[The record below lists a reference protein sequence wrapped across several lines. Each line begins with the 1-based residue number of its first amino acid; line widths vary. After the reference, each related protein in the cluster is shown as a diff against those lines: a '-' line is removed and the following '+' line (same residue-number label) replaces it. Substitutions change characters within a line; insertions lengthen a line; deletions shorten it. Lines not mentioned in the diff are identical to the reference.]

1 MSLREK
7 SSALPSMLSM
17 SETAH
22 VLGLSERTV
31 RRYIASGQLR
41 AHRLG
46 PRMIRVERESVS
58 GLLRPIGGAA

>member
-1 MSLREK
+1 MSLRQK
-7 SSALPSMLSM
+7 TPTLPSMLSM
-17 SETAH
+17 TETADL
-22 VLGLSERTV
+22 LGLSERTV

-46 PRMIRVERESVS
+46 PRMIRVERESVA